1 MAKYNVTYKCG
12 HEDRV
17 ELFGKM
23 SARDWRLEQ
32 MAGELCPECQKKESE
47 RATAE
52 FEEENGLPLLSGSEK
67 QVAWARKLRYD
78 FLSGAQELSKN
89 YEKAKFREEIYTRN
103 EELQKRM
110 REVQKEKAE
119 EFPEFLNK
127 TILYVSEQTTSTFF
141 IDNRTTLNIKETYN
155 FKLDKMWYVDCYYNM
170 VEKYAKEYDNFH
182 DIYEVEARKEQEEEE
197 QTKIEAEK
205 SAQVTMQPEQKGSN
219 TIVTLKIQ
227 DDTVKLCSE
236 YDSGLVDCIHGFS
249 LRMTWNKPCWEF
261 KAEAFRGTAES
272 VLMEIGNKLLENGY
286 TVVFPCKELADMS
299 LSGEFEKYRTNAIY
313 AHKSNE
319 NKLIVEYDKND
330 GGVCR
335 ELGFIKGGI
344 FRRTKNLCY
353 IPIGAYESLEELA
366 ETNNFAW
373 EKTARERV
381 DGYKHSLI
389 IANPVHV
396 ERDEVA
402 KAGRKEFDLSDLNDD

>member
-12 HEDRV
+12 HEGRV

-78 FLSGAQELSKN
+78 FLSGAQEISKN

-103 EELQKRM
+103 EELQKKL
-110 REVQKEKAE
+110 REAKKEKTE

-155 FKLDKMWYVDCYYNM
+155 FKSDKMWYVNCYYDM
-170 VEKYAKEYDNFH
+170 VEKYAQAYDKAH
-182 DIYEVEARKEQEEEE
+182 DVYEVEARKEQEE
-197 QTKIEAEK
+197 AEK
-205 SAQVTMQPEQKGSN
+205 SAQVTIQPEKKESN
-219 TIVTLKIQ
+219 TIVTLKVQ
-227 DDTVKLCSE
+227 GDTVKLCSD
-236 YDSGLVDCIHGFS
+236 YDKNLVDIIHK
-249 LRMTWNKPCWEF
+249 LDLKMTWNRPYWEF
-261 KAEAFRGTAES
+261 KVETFRGTAES

-286 TVVFPCKELADMS
+286 TVVFPDKEMADLA
-299 LSGEFEKYRTNAIY
+299 LSGKFEKYKMNAVY
-313 AHKSNE
+313 VHKSDKNM
-319 NKLIVEYDKND
+319 LIVEYDKND
-330 GGVCR
+330 DGVRR
-335 ELGFIKGGI
+335 ELGFIRGAK
-344 FRRTKNLCY
+344 FKRKNDCY
-353 IPIGAYESLEELA
+353 IPVSAYESLEELA
-366 ETNNFAW
+366 EANNFAW
-373 EKTARERV
+373 GKNARERV
-381 DGYKHSLI
+381 EEYRQSLI

-396 ERDEVA
+396 EREGVT
-402 KAGRKEFDLSDLNDD
+402 KADRKEFDLSDLNDD